1 MTDTG
6 TAQPEMTS
14 GVGLRRV
21 LVTLCLTEVTSW
33 GVLYYA
39 FPVLSTRITDRTGWS
54 APAITAA
61 FSGGLVVSA
70 LAGIAVGRRLDRRGP
85 RGVMTAG
92 SVLAVLAVLA
102 IAAAPNLVCFAAA
115 WLLAGVAMSGV
126 LYPPAFAALTRWYGS
141 RRVGALTA
149 LTLAAG
155 LASTIFAPIT
165 AALADRLDWRGTYL
179 VLAGVLAVVT
189 VPAHLLGL
197 RRAWPDAPASPRQE
211 SPTQTAHSRAF
222 LALVAAMALAACA
235 SSAVVVN
242 LVPLLI
248 EHGAS
253 TGVAAIA
260 LGLGGAGQV
269 LGRLGYGTLT
279 RGLDVRSRTVLVLAA
294 LAATTALLGV
304 FASLAALITF
314 AVVAGTVRGMLT
326 LLQATAITERWGTAH
341 YGHLAGIMTAPVM
354 LTAASAPWI
363 GAALADALGGYA
375 PMFLLMGGVGLLAI
389 VASLAAIP
397 SKSRPQASPA

>member
-1 MTDTG
+1 
-6 TAQPEMTS
+6 
-14 GVGLRRV
+14 
-21 LVTLCLTEVTSW
+21 
-33 GVLYYA
+33 
-39 FPVLSTRITDRTGWS
+39 
-54 APAITAA
+54 
-61 FSGGLVVSA
+61 
-70 LAGIAVGRRLDRRGP
+70 
-85 RGVMTAG
+85 
-92 SVLAVLAVLA
+92 
-102 IAAAPNLVCFAAA
+102 
-115 WLLAGVAMSGV
+115 
-126 LYPPAFAALTRWYGS
+126 
-141 RRVGALTA
+141 
-149 LTLAAG
+149 
-155 LASTIFAPIT
+155 
-165 AALADRLDWRGTYL
+165 
-179 VLAGVLAVVT
+179 
-189 VPAHLLGL
+189 
-197 RRAWPDAPASPRQE
+197 
-211 SPTQTAHSRAF
+211 
-222 LALVAAMALAACA
+222 MALAACA

-389 VASLAAIP
+389 VASLAAVP